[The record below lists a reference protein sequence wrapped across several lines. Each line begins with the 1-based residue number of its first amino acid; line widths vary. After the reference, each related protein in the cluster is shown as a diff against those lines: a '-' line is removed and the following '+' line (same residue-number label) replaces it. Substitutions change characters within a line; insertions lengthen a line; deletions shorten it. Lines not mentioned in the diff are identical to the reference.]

1 MKEINSDPSRLS
13 STCGTTNAK
22 ELFEDHSAKTS
33 MDSALSFS
41 SNSSFSSPFSSS
53 NEIRDPINPIL
64 KEDETQAKSND
75 IHNFQEENVKNCSEV
90 NTSSFESQSS
100 NSPNQKQ
107 LDESKGEISNFFRT
121 DIYISAII
129 HCCLTL

>member
-1 MKEINSDPSRLS
+1 
-13 STCGTTNAK
+13 
-22 ELFEDHSAKTS
+22 

-64 KEDETQAKSND
+64 KEDEIQTKSND
-75 IHNFQEENVKNCSEV
+75 IQNYQEENVKNCSDV
-90 NTSSFESQSS
+90 NTSSFENQSP

-107 LDESKGEISNFFRT
+107 LDESKGEISNFFRNEIFLSLIFT
-121 DIYISAII
+121 HNS
-129 HCCLTL
+129 